1 MRRFFSFAQPDG
13 IAWHDT
19 AEEAREGANEA
30 LKGEREHCLLD
41 GYWSDEVTEICWGE
55 VREVATEDTRTHV
68 DEDEDGQREEVY
80 TEYELRP
87 VEPVTPSNVVPFP
100 PNRVEAVAGVASVRQ
115 LLHHIVVLDTV
126 ERERLEHQ
134 LEHALLLLGGGA

>member
-1 MRRFFSFAQPDG
+1 MRYFFSFAQPDG

-19 AEEAREGANEA
+19 AEEAREGALEA
-30 LKGEREHCLLD
+30 LRMEREHCLLD

-55 VREVATEDTRTHV
+55 VREVTVEDTRTHCNA
-68 DEDEDGQREEVY
+68 DEDDDSEDTY

-87 VEPVTPSNVVPFP
+87 VEPAPPSNVVPFP
-100 PNRVEAVAGVASVRQ
+100 PNRADAVQGVASVRQ

-134 LEHALLLLGGGA
+134 LEQALILLGGGA